1 MSMRKNL
8 KIMLG
13 NIKYASLSFVL
24 AIFLI
29 LLFGQSGFWI
39 HFFDIFPN
47 IYIDWG
53 MVFGTAVSPFSLLI
67 FSAVVSILASLTIS
81 MTIYMYRYKGS
92 QTLKQ
97 CTTCTTGLAASFLIS
112 GCPLCIPLILT
123 VLGVG
128 WGTWNSFYSVFG
140 IPLQLLV
147 IAMLAFSLNLTSK
160 NMDRI
165 IKRR

>member
-1 MSMRKNL
+1 
-8 KIMLG
+8 
-13 NIKYASLSFVL
+13 
-24 AIFLI
+24 
-29 LLFGQSGFWI
+29 
-39 HFFDIFPN
+39 
-47 IYIDWG
+47 

-67 FSAVVSILASLTIS
+67 FSVAVSILASLTIS
-81 MTIYMYRYKGS
+81 MTIYLYRYKGS
-92 QTLKQ
+92 QALKQ

-140 IPLQLLV
+140 SLQLLV

-165 IKRR
+165 LKRR